1 MLLIAGTENLE
12 VEGSEPVLFGIIRP
26 PWKLLVGSS
35 KMERTLPL
43 TPTAW
48 TCSPGECPPPAG
60 SLAAKVLDIDF
71 DTAVRA
77 GGGKVEDQ
85 DGGGTI
91 DIVRTLRRDHQ
102 VELVDHLMTSE
113 ADRLTARCLAKEER
127 VCDEVPDRGCL
138 FNIWDDP
145 SESVSV
151 AEANP
156 DVFNSLVAELKDAS
170 QHIFRPQSLEC
181 GTCGVPTQL
190 KGESYC
196 WLGPTMS
203 DRELAAAERLGGSQE
218 TSSPGG
224 SRHKGSARL

>member
-1 MLLIAGTENLE
+1 
-12 VEGSEPVLFGIIRP
+12 
-26 PWKLLVGSS
+26 
-35 KMERTLPL
+35 
-43 TPTAW
+43 
-48 TCSPGECPPPAG
+48 
-60 SLAAKVLDIDF
+60 
-71 DTAVRA
+71 
-77 GGGKVEDQ
+77 
-85 DGGGTI
+85 
-91 DIVRTLRRDHQ
+91 
-102 VELVDHLMTSE
+102 MTSE

-127 VCDEVPDRGCL
+127 VCDELPDRGCL

-170 QHIFRPQSLEC
+170 QHIFRPQSLDGACRPE
-181 GTCGVPTQL
+181 CGVPTQL
-190 KGESYC
+190 KGKSDC

-203 DRELAAAERLGGSQE
+203 DRELAAFEAAQE